1 MFEVTMRLDVST
13 KQDAER
19 MVYSMQDV
27 LNIHSC
33 TIEKEKE
40 PEVMTLNEYKNAFIR
55 RHSKSDWTVKTGGLD
70 ENGKYVKTYVF
81 EDGAE
86 LTEVSD
92 YVYEEHISE
101 ICTHGVTA
109 RFLNVV
115 HLFRVECW
123 NTDDSRS
130 VFFYELV

>member
-55 RHSKSDWTVKTGGLD
+55 RHSKSD
-70 ENGKYVKTYVF
+70 
-81 EDGAE
+81 
-86 LTEVSD
+86 
-92 YVYEEHISE
+92 
-101 ICTHGVTA
+101 
-109 RFLNVV
+109 
-115 HLFRVECW
+115 
-123 NTDDSRS
+123 
-130 VFFYELV
+130 